1 MIFVN
6 TSLDVAL
13 ARNAD
18 RPRSVPED
26 TAIMSWKKVQGNIGQ
41 FQQLFKG
48 NFVIVDNNKKDDKI
62 EAMTFKAV
70 KRLLSKK
77 VKNRRAYEWVRM
89 EMQRRGIT
97 KPPKFL

>member
-1 MIFVN
+1 MKVY
-6 TSLDVAL
+6 
-13 ARNAD
+13 
-18 RPRSVPED
+18 
-26 TAIMSWKKVQGNIGQ
+26 KKQHSERGPVEQ
-41 FQQLFKG
+41 KKE
-48 NFVIVDNNKKDDKI
+48 VKTKDNKKDDKI

-70 KRLLSKK
+70 KRLLNKK